1 MVDRREAED
10 VVLDDDVRLDLVED
24 LAEAVVD
31 VPRAVTERTPGRLD
45 ELRELL
51 DGGHPEDGGG
61 VSDEV
66 LPELARFLLDLGR
79 RAEAHEPLLEALC
92 LERARERLLDDEHDA
107 MSPLHEHLPD
117 PDAVVGR
124 AVRALREEDDRA
136 HSRHSLTGGCFGS
149 KRGVVSLQF
158 SSMDSQIAELER
170 VDVGERL
177 RAIRR
182 LRRATLKTV
191 AQRSDLSESFLSQV
205 ERGRAN
211 ASVASLKRIAAA
223 LGVNVADLFEPN
235 GSTGKPRVL
244 RREARPNLVFGTLGR
259 KFMLTPRPLENLQVI
274 VGELDAGGS
283 TGDDPYTHGDSEE
296 LLVVLEGVVSLQLGS
311 EVFELS
317 TGDSI
322 DYRSST
328 PHRLVNIGGDPAEV
342 MWIISPPSY

>member
-1 MVDRREAED
+1 MNSESCSIVGFRKTG
-10 VVLDDDVRLDLVED
+10 
-24 LAEAVVD
+24 AVS
-31 VPRAVTERTPGRLD
+31 RMKSFQNCPGSSSTS
-45 ELRELL
+45 
-51 DGGHPEDGGG
+51 GGG
-61 VSDEV
+61 PSRMSRSSNPCASRLPAKDSSITKTTRWPRSRRTCPIPTQLFVGPYAPSGKKTTVATEDES
-66 LPELARFLLDLGR
+66 FT
-79 RAEAHEPLLEALC
+79 
-92 LERARERLLDDEHDA
+92 
-107 MSPLHEHLPD
+107 
-117 PDAVVGR
+117 VGCQ
-124 AVRALREEDDRA
+124 A
-136 HSRHSLTGGCFGS
+136 S

-158 SSMDSQIAELER
+158 SSMTSQTAETEP

-182 LRRATLKTV
+182 LRRVTLKTV
-191 AQRSDLSESFLSQV
+191 AERADLSESFLSQV

-235 GSTGKPRVL
+235 GSTARPRVL
-244 RREARPNLVFGTLGR
+244 RRETRPNLAFGTLGR

-311 EVFELS
+311 DVFELS

-328 PHRLVNIGGDPAEV
+328 PHRLVNVGGDPAEV